1 MGEIMTDGF
10 RERVEAVLRAAF
22 PNGPNA
28 VPHYADLLFEYAA
41 SGLAAP
47 HILSELETR
56 DPHKLHSNIWE
67 AMLYRHLVGCGH
79 TLRNFSRRAGQSGP
93 DFGVE
98 WQGRT
103 IWIEAVVPE
112 PKGIPPEYIEPPQPG
127 RVYSIPDFERVL
139 RCTQVISDKRRRFEE
154 YQSKGIV
161 GPNDCTVIAVNVSR
175 LLFWDSDGMGISQ
188 RPLCAE
194 AVFPIGPLQAI
205 MTRSGE
211 VTSPLHN
218 GLRHEIEKAN
228 GAKVETMAFLDPAF
242 ANVSAV
248 LQAYQS
254 SLWDGPLI
262 LYTIHNPLSA
272 VELPR
277 RLFDARIE
285 IVGTPVDDGYQ
296 LTDIAAEAVSTQ
308 G

>member
-1 MGEIMTDGF
+1 
-10 RERVEAVLRAAF
+10 
-22 PNGPNA
+22 
-28 VPHYADLLFEYAA
+28 
-41 SGLAAP
+41 
-47 HILSELETR
+47 
-56 DPHKLHSNIWE
+56 
-67 AMLYRHLVGCGH
+67 
-79 TLRNFSRRAGQSGP
+79 
-93 DFGVE
+93 
-98 WQGRT
+98 
-103 IWIEAVVPE
+103 VPE

-127 RVYSIPDFERVL
+127 RVYSIPDLERVL
-139 RCTQVISDKRRRFEE
+139 RCTQVISDKRRKFEE

-175 LLFWDSDGMGISQ
+175 LSFWDSDGMGISQ

-194 AVFPIGPLQAI
+194 AVFPIGPLQAT

-211 VTSPLHN
+211 ITSPLHN

-228 GAKVETMAFLDPAF
+228 GAKVETMAFLDPGF

-262 LYTIHNPLSA
+262 LYTMHNPLAA

-285 IVGTPVDDGYQ
+285 IVGTPVEDGYQ